1 MNHREAAS
9 FYVLVKKK
17 RGSKGNRS
25 YSFRNFAGEFII
37 TLFLRF
43 MNSALP
49 TTRRQRIWREMKDYL
64 LIALGMIMY
73 GIGWNSRHRHISH
86 QLPVRIYQQCIACFH
101 IIQFKYT
108 F

>member
-37 TLFLRF
+37 
-43 MNSALP
+43 NAN
-49 TTRRQRIWREMKDYL
+49 Q
-64 LIALGMIMY
+64 
-73 GIGWNSRHRHISH
+73 
-86 QLPVRIYQQCIACFH
+86 QL
-101 IIQFKYT
+101 KT
-108 F
+108 SSDS